1 MDDNKTRWVLETG
14 RRSDREL
21 HGFATYAQGLQAAEP
36 HTLGCSVVD
45 LWDESDSWIGVAW
58 CEAGDGSVCTL
69 ATLRQA
75 TDEDRAEL
83 ARLEAEG
90 EAA

>member
-1 MDDNKTRWVLETG
+1 MSTWILETG
-14 RRSDREL
+14 RGSDREL
-21 HGFATYAQGLQAAEP
+21 RGFPSYAAALAAAERL
-36 HTLGCSVVD
+36 TVGCSVCD
-45 LWDESDSWIGVAW
+45 LWDESDSWIGVAFV
-58 CEAGDGSVCTL
+58 EAGDGSVCTL

-83 ARLEAEG
+83 ARLEADG